1 MASPR
6 AALLLPALAAL
17 LAVPVAARAPPRS
30 VGRLGSGR
38 VGGSRAGSPEPGGA
52 AAPCLGCAANRRP
65 SLPAAVVGAGL
76 GGSAVAYF
84 LQQHFGP
91 QVQLDVYEQGGVG
104 GRLATV
110 TVNKQQY
117 ESRAASIHALSLH
130 VQDFV
135 KTLGECRVIGGTRRY
150 LGTMGTRCP
159 SAPSPP

>member
-1 MASPR
+1 MTPPR

-17 LAVPVAARAPPRS
+17 LTVPVAARAPPRS
-30 VGRLGSGR
+30 IGKAGSG
-38 VGGSRAGSPEPGGA
+38 GGGRGARSPAGLRHRAPG
-52 AAPCLGCAANRRP
+52 APPTPRP

-76 GGSAVAYF
+76 GGSAVSYF

-91 QVQLDVYEQGGVG
+91 QVQLDVYERDGVG

-130 VQDFV
+130 MQDFV
-135 KTLGECRVIGGTRRY
+135 KTLGECRAIGRTRRY
-150 LGTMGTRCP
+150 VGTMGTRCP
-159 SAPSPP
+159 SAPTPL